1 MRSERDIGL
10 SCSSIR
16 RAMFSTIVRRV
27 LLDCTFKE
35 AAGSLASPPP
45 ATPSI
50 SGPRKRGSTA
60 PISPAT
66 PRSGSRIH
74 LIPRR
79 RICRRSGSVT
89 SWRRSMRKAIPAA
102 RWSPDRQIAWC
113 QVIDGSYYGAFSP
126 IRSTSPRS
134 VRAMCPG
141 ATTSTDQSQRPAGSS
156 PTGTIGSAA
165 SIRVADCPTES
176 FRA

>member
-89 SWRRSMRKAIPAA
+89 TNSTISAA
-102 RWSPDRQIAWC
+102 TCARPTVHVLATLDETSYSGGKMGADHPIAWC
-113 QVIDGSYYGAFSP
+113 QAIDGGRSWYTAMGHTSESYAEPLFRLHLLGG
-126 IRSTSPRS
+126 IE
-134 VRAMCPG
+134 
-141 ATTSTDQSQRPAGSS
+141 
-156 PTGTIGSAA
+156 SAA
-165 SIRVADCPTES
+165 GGAADCA
-176 FRA
+176 R